1 LVTVGVLEEFDGESE
16 WFFFGHDL
24 VPKGFLLAACKD
36 RYYYSAK
43 VSLLLGLLAGGDR
56 TLAACHRRAAD
67 IWNAQ
72 ALAVVNFRTTLIKDN
87 P

>member
-1 LVTVGVLEEFDGESE
+1 LVTVGVLEKFDGEVE

-43 VSLLLGLLAGGDR
+43 VRLLLGLLAGGERMPR
-56 TLAACHRRAAD
+56 TC
-67 IWNAQ
+67 
-72 ALAVVNFRTTLIKDN
+72 
-87 P
+87 